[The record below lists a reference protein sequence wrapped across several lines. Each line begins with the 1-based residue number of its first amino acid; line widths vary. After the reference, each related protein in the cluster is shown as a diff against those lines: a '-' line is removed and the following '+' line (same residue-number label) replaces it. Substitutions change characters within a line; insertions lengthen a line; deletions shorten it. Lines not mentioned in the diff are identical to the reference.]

1 MLELKTTPNISI
13 VVDLEASYFSIGV
26 SEYAK
31 FVGVN
36 ESTIRHRLENNQESL
51 SELKMVQGRRYRL
64 IPLNVCLDWL
74 LLDKPRKLKLFIKD
88 SLYLTNGNFQFL
100 EGEEESKEEE
110 NEKVDFSDI
119 SIKQNQL
126 KKKHFR
132 FSKAIYLFETS
143 SGYLKLG
150 YSTNVQKR
158 FDQIKR
164 WSDELSVVEV
174 VGGTIEQEQ
183 SIHRLLH
190 SEGKSFGQEWYPVE
204 RKKEI
209 LKIMR
214 KL

>member
-13 VVDLEASYFSIGV
+13 VVDLETNYFGIGV

-31 FVGVN
+31 FIGSS
-36 ESTIRHRLENNQESL
+36 ESTIRHRLENNRESI

-64 IPLNVCLDWL
+64 IPLNICLDWL
-74 LLDKPRKLKLFIKD
+74 LLDKPRKLKLFIRD
-88 SLYLTNGNFQFL
+88 TLYLTNGNFQFL
-100 EGEEESKEEE
+100 EVEEESKEEDM
-110 NEKVDFSDI
+110 KVEFSDLFV
-119 SIKQNQL
+119 KQNQT
-126 KKKHFR
+126 KNKHFR

-164 WSDELSVVEV
+164 WGNELSIVEV
-174 VGGTIEQEQ
+174 VAGTIEQEQ

-214 KL
+214 EL